1 MSMKR
6 NNKPI
11 LSLLALCLILV
22 TTAVSVYADTRY
34 VSDELIITMRA
45 GARVDYRIIRS
56 LKAETPLEV
65 LEETGEY
72 YRVQTKD
79 GKEGWVL
86 KQYITAD
93 IPKTIIIAGLRKEI
107 EKLKGDMEK
116 LDREREAIKKDFAS
130 EKGLRTSAV
139 KELEKSLNEKDGQ
152 ISRLTR
158 ELKELTD
165 KHNKLVEDSGDV
177 VKTIS
182 ERDTLK
188 EENTRLG
195 AEKNELLQRNKR
207 LFRRSAIYW
216 FLAGGGVLFIGW
228 IAGQFSRRKRSRF

>member
-1 MSMKR
+1 MPAHPRRGPSSAVAIILRANIVLAFFIVLYFSQGGCIVSMKR

-45 GARVDYRIIRS
+45 GAGVDYRIIRS

-139 KELEKSLNEKDGQ
+139 KELE
-152 ISRLTR
+152 
-158 ELKELTD
+158 
-165 KHNKLVEDSGDV
+165 
-177 VKTIS
+177 
-182 ERDTLK
+182 
-188 EENTRLG
+188 
-195 AEKNELLQRNKR
+195 
-207 LFRRSAIYW
+207 
-216 FLAGGGVLFIGW
+216 
-228 IAGQFSRRKRSRF
+228 

>member
-45 GARVDYRIIRS
+45 GAGVDYRIIRS

>member
-1 MSMKR
+1 MKR

-34 VSDELIITMRA
+34 VSDELIITMRVGA
-45 GARVDYRIIRS
+45 GVDYRIIRS

>member
-1 MSMKR
+1 MKR

-45 GARVDYRIIRS
+45 GAGVDYRIIRS